1 MISALC
7 QYARKN
13 AQTTWSESII
23 KENMSSRKTPQK
35 KSKGHNNIPKLLRD
49 LPQILDTATEAAGV
63 LYAGKLAEKIVAQDP
78 SWAPKAE
85 STLRS
90 EGWGKTKLWV
100 NTGDLRTEIHQQQQS
115 GSKKTKRSGDTYTV
129 QVGVFSEDRQKAAY
143 YLEHG
148 HDKRKKEGAII
159 DASLEMEHGSSE
171 VPARPLFGPTYD
183 REKDRMVAVQVKTI
197 NKALGKYLK

>member
-1 MISALC
+1 M
-7 QYARKN
+7 
-13 AQTTWSESII
+13 
-23 KENMSSRKTPQK
+23 
-35 KSKGHNNIPKLLRD
+35 PK
-49 LPQILDTATEAAGV
+49 ILDTATEAAGV

-100 NTGDLRTEIHQQQQS
+100 NTGNLRTEIHQQKQP
-115 GSKKTKRSGDTYTV
+115 GSNKAKRSGDTYTV

-148 HDKRKKEGAII
+148 HDKRKKEGAVI
-159 DASLEMEHGSSE
+159 DSSLELEHGSPE

-183 REKDRMVAVQVKTI
+183 REKDRMVAVQVKSI
-197 NKALGKYLK
+197 NKSLGKYVK